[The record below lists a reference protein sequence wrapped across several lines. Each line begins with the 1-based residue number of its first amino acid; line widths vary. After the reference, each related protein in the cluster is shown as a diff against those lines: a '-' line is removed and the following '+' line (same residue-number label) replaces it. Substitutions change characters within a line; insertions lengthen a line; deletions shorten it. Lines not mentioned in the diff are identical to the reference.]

1 MSIPTNYTTLKA
13 EIANVLARSD
23 LTTDIPTFIKYG
35 EVDMN
40 NRLRIREMITTTNI
54 NPSATNKYVALPT
67 GFLELI
73 SFSDNYGDPLQEV
86 GYEDIAEL
94 QHGTGNGIAEYFA
107 IGSRIDFERT
117 GSASNNYPMRYYQRA
132 DVANDDAIS
141 TAILANYPNI
151 YVYSAL
157 VHAEP
162 FIGNDSRIAT
172 WKAFYE
178 GAVREA
184 NSRSIQNNR
193 KLRTEFNAQRFNILR
208 GY

>member
-1 MSIPTNYTTLKA
+1 MSTPTNYATLQT

-23 LTTDIPTFIKYG
+23 LTSDIPTFVKYG
-35 EVDMN
+35 EVDLN
-40 NRLRIREMITTTNI
+40 NRLRLREMIATTNI
-54 NPSATNKYVALPT
+54 NPSATLNYVSLPT

-73 SFSDNYGDPLQEV
+73 SFNDNYGSPLQEM
-86 GYEDIAEL
+86 GYEEIADL
-94 QHGTGNGIAEYFA
+94 QYGSGSGTSEYFA
-107 IGSRIDFERT
+107 LGARIDFERP
-117 GSASNNYPMRYYQRA
+117 GNAAHNYPMRYYQRA
-132 DVANDDAIS
+132 DVVNDNAIS
-141 TAILANYPNI
+141 TAILLNYPNL

-157 VHAEP
+157 VHAQP
-162 FIGNDSRIAT
+162 FIGDDSRIAT

-208 GY
+208 GN